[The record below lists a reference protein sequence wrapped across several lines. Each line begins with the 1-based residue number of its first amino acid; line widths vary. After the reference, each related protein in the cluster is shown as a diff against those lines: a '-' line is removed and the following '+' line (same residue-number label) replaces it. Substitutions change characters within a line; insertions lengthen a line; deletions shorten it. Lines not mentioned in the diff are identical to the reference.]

1 MGRHACVSVCRNRQ
15 ECLSSPLRLEYPAW
29 ATASGRT
36 TEVPMHDEFTARQ
49 RAITLRLSG
58 RPVQYICQA
67 LGRSEFWFHKWWRR
81 YLESGAEGLYDL
93 THATHHVAQRIAPE
107 LERAILSVRRRLQA
121 HATPATRYRL
131 IGAPAIPAEL
141 KALDIRP
148 LPNPRTVERVL
159 QRNGLTAPRVRLA
172 PLLPRQAWPGP
183 QARASNELHEV
194 DLVGPVYLLGSGH
207 RYYIWVGKDIFDGAV
222 CLRLADS
229 RKMDEVLW
237 FLGEC
242 WKDLGRPEQVQFDN
256 ARELCGWGQSARALS
271 RVIRL
276 CLRQGVSP
284 VFIPE
289 GEPQF
294 NGSVENFNGWF
305 QPRLFDHRFTR
316 PGDLRREL
324 VRLQE
329 AVNTQHVH
337 PRLGGKTPAQH
348 RRGLRL
354 QKLPASFVI
363 PTERLPLAA
372 GRVTFIRRVSVAG
385 TVTVLSQS
393 FRVGKRHRGLYLRLV
408 IDTGRGWLTAYL
420 NGRVLKRWPYKLLN
434 D

>member
-1 MGRHACVSVCRNRQ
+1 
-15 ECLSSPLRLEYPAW
+15 
-29 ATASGRT
+29 
-36 TEVPMHDEFTARQ
+36 MHDELTARQ
-49 RAITLRLSG
+49 RAISLRLAG
-58 RPVQYICQA
+58 RSVNYICAA
-67 LGRSEFWFHKWWRR
+67 LGRVEAWFYKWWHR
-81 YLESGAEGLYDL
+81 YLEDGPEGLYDL
-93 THATHHVAQRIAPE
+93 TRANHHVAQRIPPE

-121 HATPATRYRL
+121 HATPATRYSL
-131 IGAPAIPAEL
+131 IGATVILSEL
-141 KALDIRP
+141 RALGVRP
-148 LPNPRTVERVL
+148 LPSERTIERVL
-159 QRNGLTAPRVRLA
+159 ERNGLTAPRVRLA
-172 PLLPRQAWPGP
+172 PLLPRQEYPGP

-194 DLVGPVYLLGSGH
+194 DLVGPIYLKGSGH
-207 RYYIWVGKDIFDGAV
+207 RYYIWVGKDAFDGAV

-229 RKMDEVLW
+229 RRMDEVLW

-242 WKDLGRPEQVQFDN
+242 WKDLGLPEQVQFDN
-256 ARELCGWGQSARALS
+256 ARELAGWGKSARTLS

-276 CLRQGVSP
+276 CLRFGAGP

-305 QPRLFDHRFTR
+305 QEPLFDRRFKR

-324 VRLQE
+324 ARLQE
-329 AVNTQHVH
+329 AVNTQHAH

-354 QKLPASFVI
+354 RKLPTSFEV
-363 PTERLPLAA
+363 PTGRLPLAE

-385 TVTVLSQS
+385 TVSVLSQS

-408 IDTGRGWLTAYL
+408 VDTGRGTLTAYL

-434 D
+434 E

>member
-1 MGRHACVSVCRNRQ
+1 VVG
-15 ECLSSPLRLEYPAW
+15 
-29 ATASGRT
+29 
-36 TEVPMHDEFTARQ
+36 
-49 RAITLRLSG
+49 
-58 RPVQYICQA
+58 
-67 LGRSEFWFHKWWRR
+67 R
-81 YLESGAEGLYDL
+81 YLQAGPEGLYDL
-93 THATHHVAQRIAPE
+93 TRARLVAPRIAPDV
-107 LERAILSVRRRLQA
+107 ERAILSVRRRLQA

-131 IGAPAIPAEL
+131 IGATAILAEL
-141 KALDIRP
+141 KTLGVRP
-148 LPNPRTVERVL
+148 LPCERTVERVL
-159 QRNGLTAPRVRLA
+159 ERNGLTAPHVRLA
-172 PLLPRQAWPGP
+172 PLLPRQEWPGP

-194 DLVGPVYLLGSGH
+194 DAVGPIYLQGSGH
-207 RYYIWVGKDIFDGAV
+207 RYYIWVGKDAFDGAV

-229 RKMDEVLW
+229 RRMDEVLG

-242 WKDLGRPEQVQFDN
+242 WKDLGRPEQVQLDN
-256 ARELCGWGQSARALS
+256 ARELSGWGPAARTLS

-276 CLRQGVSP
+276 CLRFGVGP

-305 QPRLFDHRFTR
+305 QPPLLDRRYRR

-324 VRLQE
+324 ARLQE

-354 QKLPASFVI
+354 QKLPARFEV
-363 PTERLPLAA
+363 PTERQPVAA

-385 TVTVLSQS
+385 TVRVLSQA

-408 IDTGRGWLTAYL
+408 VDTGRGQLTAYL